1 MKTNFALSKPAS
13 LRKQYWDLRHFSLNA
28 YNLLPTY
35 DLCII
40 AVCICSPPLGGAR
53 GAAKGEPK
61 DCWDSDAET
70 GP

>member
-13 LRKQYWDLRHFSLNA
+13 LSKQYWDLRHSSLNA

-40 AVCICSPPLGGAR
+40 CCMYLFPSPR
-53 GAAKGEPK
+53 WCEPK